1 MKFYTGVSHIK
12 YSWDQVATGFWQRY
26 PNPYSSHVLTEDT
39 ISQSSRGSKLFSKK
53 LLTKTNSMPRW
64 GERFVPGP
72 RYVCV
77 LEESVVDPKTK
88 TLTTYTRNIGYTS
101 IMMVE
106 EKCIYRPN
114 PENSDWTECH
124 REAWI
129 SSSLYGFSYALQT
142 FGYERFKKN
151 VSRSLKGFNF
161 ALHRLFGIEP
171 LDQPLLQ
178 VKAEQLKNKA
188 KVATELAS
196 TIVARN

>member
-1 MKFYTGVSHIK
+1 MKFYTGNSQIK
-12 YSWDQVATGFWQRY
+12 YSWDQVVTGFWQRY

-39 ISQSSRGSKLFSKK
+39 VSQISRGSQLFSKK
-53 LLTKTNSMPRW
+53 LLTKTNSLPRW

-77 LEESVVDPKTK
+77 LEESVVDPKSK

-106 EKCIYRPN
+106 EKCIYRPST
-114 PENSDWTECH
+114 ENTDWTECH

-151 VSRSLKGFNF
+151 ASRSLKGFNF
-161 ALHRLFGIEP
+161 ILTRLFGIEP
-171 LDQPLLQ
+171 MDHPLLQ
-178 VKAEQLKNKA
+178 IKAEQLKHKA